1 MDESVWQATVT
12 EWNPPIMEVTEVDSS
27 KSMKVTPYY
36 QWTTFQ
42 KSESSAN
49 VKALNAITCVL
60 SPDEFKRIISCDT
73 AKQAWDI
80 LEMTHEGTTIVKKSK
95 VQLLTT
101 RFEEIHME
109 ENEMFMDFYTRL
121 NDIVNSTQG
130 LGDKIPESKV
140 CAKILRSLPERF
152 NSKVTAIQELRDTE
166 NMRVEE
172 LVGSLQT
179 YELNFKAPKGCLLYT
194 SPSPRDRQKSR
205 MPSSA

>member
-1 MDESVWQATVT
+1 M
-12 EWNPPIMEVTEVDSS
+12 SS
-27 KSMKVTPYY
+27 
-36 QWTTFQ
+36 
-42 KSESSAN
+42 
-49 VKALNAITCVL
+49 
-60 SPDEFKRIISCDT
+60 KRIISCDT

-101 RFEEIHME
+101 KFEEIHME

-121 NDIVNSTQG
+121 NDIVNSMWG

-152 NSKVTAIQELRDTE
+152 NSKVTAIQELRDTDT
-166 NMRVEE
+166 MKVEE

-179 YELNFKAPKGCLLYT
+179 YELNFKAPKG
-194 SPSPRDRQKSR
+194 KSIALK
-205 MPSSA
+205 SSKTISEENS